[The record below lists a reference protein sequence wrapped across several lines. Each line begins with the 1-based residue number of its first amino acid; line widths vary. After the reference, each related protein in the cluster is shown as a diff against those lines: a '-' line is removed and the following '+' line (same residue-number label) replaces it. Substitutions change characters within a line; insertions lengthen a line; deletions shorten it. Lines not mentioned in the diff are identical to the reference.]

1 MSVSLWLWLTVTRL
15 GLFFFKCQCHC
26 NLDFPWL
33 WFLAWLYQISWQA
46 VSLLLWLTV
55 AVTATSV
62 NWTVAYFLSLSVSLG
77 WWLTVIVTVTIRV
90 TVTDFVI
97 VNVTMTVTDCDHT
110 LCCDWLKSW
119 LISPDVVQYSDPCS
133 NVCPSQSRYSCQPKV
148 QVSLWNALNMT
159 IYAVFL
165 DSGVFDDVTW
175 KPAIGAMKKKAHRST
190 ARTDAVS
197 QKSWFSSELVIRQLC
212 SEGISAGSLVFLN
225 AIPLSVIP
233 SFTVNASSS

>member
-1 MSVSLWLWLTVTRL
+1 MSVSLW
-15 GLFFFKCQCHC
+15 
-26 NLDFPWL
+26 
-33 WFLAWLYQISWQA
+33 
-46 VSLLLWLTV
+46 LWLTV

-175 KPAIGAMKKKAHRST
+175 KPAIGAMKKRHITVQHEWCSGESHYLAYRCFFSVELIFNRVSYSSTMLWRYFCRFSGFHQRYLLECYSFLHR
-190 ARTDAVS
+190 
-197 QKSWFSSELVIRQLC
+197 
-212 SEGISAGSLVFLN
+212 
-225 AIPLSVIP
+225 
-233 SFTVNASSS
+233 